1 MKKQL
6 ANAIIFL
13 AVTSSA
19 LITGRLY
26 SVSQNTPSK
35 LNNSQD
41 ISLSKNYKSY
51 EHLLPLFE
59 KAKEASNNL
68 RYEET
73 IETFKEILKEIP
85 SLDISNDQ
93 KEINI
98 ASALLESFFLDN
110 C

>member
-59 KAKEASNNL
+59 KAKEARDFLNQLVANKKVSIKDPTKEENKGAANQTFFLSLSNTCTSNN
-68 RYEET
+68 
-73 IETFKEILKEIP
+73 
-85 SLDISNDQ
+85 
-93 KEINI
+93 
-98 ASALLESFFLDN
+98 
-110 C
+110 